1 MPQVFPNLLMGLRP
15 TLDNG
20 IVLNRN
26 KGLHSESLTS
36 GSSHRSI
43 RHRMIL
49 NVQPT
54 AEHLVTAIPWPC
66 RLISEPTVQLLN
78 KDVLAQ
84 LFQDFVNVVFR
95 ITFLDQIDRELS
107 LNSSRVIP
115 PLVGSALGSL
125 SKGCLGLTTT
135 ADRFNMTRTAFSR
148 WAPLISVMQSADLL
162 QLNHSSDCGRLNGA
176 RNGRVFIQRLLRSM
190 I

>member
-1 MPQVFPNLLMGLRP
+1 
-15 TLDNG
+15 
-20 IVLNRN
+20 
-26 KGLHSESLTS
+26 
-36 GSSHRSI
+36 
-43 RHRMIL
+43 MIL

-84 LFQDFVNVVFR
+84 LFQAFVNVVFR

-107 LNSSRVIP
+107 LNFIQGESTTGWIGTGQP
-115 PLVGSALGSL
+115 IQGL
-125 SKGCLGLTTT
+125 LGL
-135 ADRFNMTRTAFSR
+135 
-148 WAPLISVMQSADLL
+148 
-162 QLNHSSDCGRLNGA
+162 NHHC
-176 RNGRVFIQRLLRSM
+176 RS